1 MANFPPEQFDPQPA
15 PPWAVGRVTPAAQPA
30 PMPLAASGP
39 GAWKPGD
46 PAIIPGAPGLPPAP
60 APRGFAPF
68 PAPGAVKPWTP
79 QDEATLKSM
88 RRELESL
95 EARRNHAGKALHAT
109 VATAFGRDYAEP
121 TIEHIAEGLAHHADS
136 IRDAL
141 APFDSGV
148 RQANG

>member
-1 MANFPPEQFDPQPA
+1 MNPDLHPP
-15 PPWAVGRVTPAAQPA
+15 
-30 PMPLAASGP
+30 
-39 GAWKPGD
+39 
-46 PAIIPGAPGLPPAP
+46 PPAP

-68 PAPGAVKPWTP
+68 PAPEAVKPWTP

-95 EARRNHAGKALHAT
+95 EARRNHAGKVLHAAL
-109 VATAFGRDYAEP
+109 VTALDGPGWEIDRLAEQ
-121 TIEHIAEGLAHHADS
+121 LAHHADA

-141 APFDSGV
+141 APFDSGK